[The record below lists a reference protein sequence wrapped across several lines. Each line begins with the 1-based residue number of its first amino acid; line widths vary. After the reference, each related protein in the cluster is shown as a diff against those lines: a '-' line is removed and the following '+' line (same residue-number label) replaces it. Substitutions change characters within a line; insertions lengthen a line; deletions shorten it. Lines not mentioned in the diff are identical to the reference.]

1 MTAHHT
7 KKVTT
12 FALAYAH
19 GQVSLCERCLAR
31 VAGDPDSIY
40 VPRLGPVQR
49 GAHRGTCD
57 VQLLEWD
64 AEARRGLPFSDR

>member
-1 MTAHHT
+1 MKNHT

-19 GQVSLCERCLAR
+19 GRVTLCERCLAR
-31 VAGDPDSIY
+31 YEADPDGSYI
-40 VPRLGPVQR
+40 PRLGPVLH
-49 GAHRGTCD
+49 GAHRGTCGM
-57 VQLLEWD
+57 QLAEWA